1 MSLKI
6 NKDNIFFILTE
17 NRYGLSE
24 RIDCDMDDDFTLYTK
39 ARLFPESIT
48 NNTAYIIA
56 RNGMHSGISTFKDPN
71 GKIIIQ
77 FSYWFYDDSDV
88 DKQSPI
94 YKNVAVMLDENLIN
108 ESNHYTMICNNNKKT
123 IDCYINDELV
133 GLIYYLDSTKV
144 SYKNAFYWFGCG
156 NMISNDEHSSF
167 GEFEYE
173 LSFLSKNILDI
184 NEVIDISN
192 NYNENVIELVD
203 DLGVLSETFQKKYP
217 FSFFCNFNVLNRY
230 KIWDLT
236 FKGNT
241 PQLYMENNIYF

>member
-24 RIDCDMDDDFTLYTK
+24 RIDSDMDDDFTLYTK
-39 ARLFPESIT
+39 TKLFAESIT
-48 NNTAYIIA
+48 NKASYIIA
-56 RNGMHSGISTFKDPN
+56 RNGMHSGIAVFKDPN
-71 GKIIIQ
+71 DKIVVQ
-77 FSYWFYDDSDV
+77 FSYWFYEETDV
-88 DKQSPI
+88 EKENPI
-94 YKNVAVMLDENLIN
+94 YKDVSVLLNDDLIN
-108 ESNHYTMICNNNKKT
+108 EFNHYTMICNNEKKT

-133 GLIYYLDSTKV
+133 GLIYYVDLIKA

-173 LSFLSKNILDI
+173 LTFLSKNILNIDD
-184 NEVIDISN
+184 VIDISN
-192 NYNENVIELVD
+192 NYNKNIIEFVG
-203 DLGVLSETFQKKYP
+203 DLKILDEEIQQKYL
-217 FSFFCNFNVLNRY
+217 FSFFCNFKALNRY
-230 KIWDLT
+230 KIWDLS